1 MSMKIK
7 LIAIFLLLTMII
19 FQSPIITYASDG
31 QKNDRYVIYNENNEK
46 IMEKSAVEVGDS
58 FITQDFEEYEI
69 YKIEGNEAYARKLSD
84 IIISRSKNLNNEMTL
99 NSYSSKPTI
108 CLYMTHNDESY
119 TPTDGYDSIYG
130 AGGIH
135 DVAKELKSELESNGY
150 NVVLDE
156 TLHIPH
162 NSSAYSRSGQTAT
175 KLFNTYSPDAL
186 FDIHRDGVSKSYY
199 YTNQNGE
206 DLSKIRIVVGKSN
219 PNYSKNY
226 EFAKELFVSG
236 NTMYPW
242 LFSDIYSG
250 SGHYNQALKDSC
262 LLFEMGTYLIEKEYV
277 YNSIPY
283 LVDAIK
289 TVLPTSN
296 SEDQIP
302 PIEENPGASSDEN
315 SNSSSNELPD
325 NTNDNDNIEIDNQ
338 NPENNENSTTDK
350 NWIGAIIFA
359 SIIVIGLIVGG
370 AFLYKKKKNEYQ
382 NKKDRN

>member
-7 LIAIFLLLTMII
+7 LIAIFLLLIIII

-69 YKIEGNEAYARKLSD
+69 YKIEGDEAYARKLSD

-99 NSYSSKPTI
+99 NSHSLKSTI

-119 TPTDGYDSIYG
+119 TPTDGYDSVYG

-262 LLFEMGTYLIEKEYV
+262 LLFEMGTYMIEKEYV

-283 LVDAIK
+283 LVDAIDLILGSEENNSADNGNSIVGNISDNNQ
-289 TVLPTSN
+289 TANEDSNTSSN
-296 SEDQIP
+296 SQ
-302 PIEENPGASSDEN
+302 N
-315 SNSSSNELPD
+315 SND
-325 NTNDNDNIEIDNQ
+325 T
-338 NPENNENSTTDK
+338 ENNPSTNSTA
-350 NWIGAIIFA
+350 WIWIVLSLAII
-359 SIIVIGLIVGG
+359 SLIIAFIV
-370 AFLYKKKKNEYQ
+370 FK
-382 NKKDRN
+382 NKKSKNTEKATRKK

>member
-7 LIAIFLLLTMII
+7 LIAIFLLLIMMI

-99 NSYSSKPTI
+99 NSHSLKPTI

-283 LVDAIK
+283 LVDAIDLILGSEENNSADNGNSIDGNISDNNQ
-289 TVLPTSN
+289 TANEDSNTSSN
-296 SEDQIP
+296 SQ
-302 PIEENPGASSDEN
+302 N
-315 SNSSSNELPD
+315 SND
-325 NTNDNDNIEIDNQ
+325 T
-338 NPENNENSTTDK
+338 ENNPSTNSTA
-350 NWIGAIIFA
+350 WIWIVLSLAII
-359 SIIVIGLIVGG
+359 SLIIAFIV
-370 AFLYKKKKNEYQ
+370 FK
-382 NKKDRN
+382 NKKSKNTEKATRKK

>member
-7 LIAIFLLLTMII
+7 LIAIFLLLIMII

-99 NSYSSKPTI
+99 NSHSLKSTI

-119 TPTDGYDSIYG
+119 TPTDGYDSVYG
-130 AGGIH
+130 VGGIH

-283 LVDAIK
+283 LVDAIDLILGSEENNSADNGNSIDGNISDNNQ
-289 TVLPTSN
+289 TANEDSNTSSN
-296 SEDQIP
+296 SQ
-302 PIEENPGASSDEN
+302 N
-315 SNSSSNELPD
+315 SND
-325 NTNDNDNIEIDNQ
+325 T
-338 NPENNENSTTDK
+338 ENNPSTNSTA
-350 NWIGAIIFA
+350 WIWIVLSLAII
-359 SIIVIGLIVGG
+359 SLIIAFIV
-370 AFLYKKKKNEYQ
+370 FK
-382 NKKDRN
+382 NKKSKNTEKATRKK

>member
-31 QKNDRYVIYNENNEK
+31 QKNDRYLIYNENNEK

-99 NSYSSKPTI
+99 NSYSLKPTI

-219 PNYSKNY
+219 PNYQKNL
-226 EFAKELFVSG
+226 EFAKTLFATG
-236 NTMYPW
+236 NALYPW
-242 LFSDIYSG
+242 LFSDIYIG
-250 SGHYNQALKDSC
+250 SGHYNQALKDTC
-262 LLFEMGTYLIEKEYV
+262 LLFEMGTYMIEKEYV

-283 LVDAIK
+283 LVDTID
-289 TVLPTSN
+289 LILG
-296 SEDQIP
+296 SE
-302 PIEENPGASSDEN
+302 
-315 SNSSSNELPD
+315 
-325 NTNDNDNIEIDNQ
+325 EIDNTVNNDSSVDNNITEDNQ
-338 NPENNENSTTDK
+338 SSSENGNSSANDQISSNDEYAPSSNTTA
-350 NWIGAIIFA
+350 WIWITLSLLLLSAII
-359 SIIVIGLIVGG
+359 
-370 AFLYKKKKNEYQ
+370 AFMIFHNRNKKKRAKSTR
-382 NKKDRN
+382 KK

>member
-1 MSMKIK
+1 MNMKIK
-7 LIAIFLLLTMII
+7 LIAIFLLLIMII

-69 YKIEGNEAYARKLSD
+69 YKIEGNEAYAKKLSD

-283 LVDAIK
+283 LVDAIDLILGSEENNSADNGNSIDGNISDNNQ
-289 TVLPTSN
+289 TANEDSNTSSN
-296 SEDQIP
+296 SQ
-302 PIEENPGASSDEN
+302 N
-315 SNSSSNELPD
+315 SND
-325 NTNDNDNIEIDNQ
+325 T
-338 NPENNENSTTDK
+338 ENNPSTNSTA
-350 NWIGAIIFA
+350 WIWIVLSLAII
-359 SIIVIGLIVGG
+359 SLIIAFIV
-370 AFLYKKKKNEYQ
+370 FK
-382 NKKDRN
+382 NKKSKNTEKATRKK

>member
-1 MSMKIK
+1 MKIK
-7 LIAIFLLLTMII
+7 LIAIFLLLIIII

-69 YKIEGNEAYARKLSD
+69 YKIEGDEAYARKLSD

-99 NSYSSKPTI
+99 NSHSLKSTI

-119 TPTDGYDSIYG
+119 TPTDGYDSVYG

-262 LLFEMGTYLIEKEYV
+262 LLFEMGTYMIEKEYV

-283 LVDAIK
+283 LVDAIDLILGSEENNSADNGNSIVGNISDNNQ
-289 TVLPTSN
+289 TANEDSNTSSN
-296 SEDQIP
+296 SQ
-302 PIEENPGASSDEN
+302 N
-315 SNSSSNELPD
+315 SND
-325 NTNDNDNIEIDNQ
+325 T
-338 NPENNENSTTDK
+338 ENNPSTNSTA
-350 NWIGAIIFA
+350 WIWIVLSLAII
-359 SIIVIGLIVGG
+359 SLIIAFIV
-370 AFLYKKKKNEYQ
+370 FK
-382 NKKDRN
+382 NKKSKNTEKATRKK

>member
-7 LIAIFLLLTMII
+7 LIAIFLILTMII

-69 YKIEGNEAYARKLSD
+69 YKIEGNEAYAKKLSD

-99 NSYSSKPTI
+99 NSHSLKPTI

-119 TPTDGYDSIYG
+119 TPTDGYDSVYG

-175 KLFNTYSPDAL
+175 KLFNTYSPEAL

-250 SGHYNQALKDSC
+250 SGHYNQALKDTC
-262 LLFEMGTYLIEKEYV
+262 LLFEMGTYMIEKEYV

-283 LVDAIK
+283 LVDAIDLILGSEENNSADNGNSIDGNISDNNQ
-289 TVLPTSN
+289 TANEDSNTSSN
-296 SEDQIP
+296 SQ
-302 PIEENPGASSDEN
+302 N
-315 SNSSSNELPD
+315 SND
-325 NTNDNDNIEIDNQ
+325 T
-338 NPENNENSTTDK
+338 ENNPSTNSTA
-350 NWIGAIIFA
+350 WIWIVLSLAIIS
-359 SIIVIGLIVGG
+359 SIIAFIV
-370 AFLYKKKKNEYQ
+370 FK
-382 NKKDRN
+382 NKKSKNTEKATRKK